1 MKMAGKTWW
10 TDSYRSQQAM
20 SFNSSTPSLWDQRP
34 AQDVVHKFTTMAVA
48 SPHGVEGLATGAL
61 SPPPP
66 SRSDQA
72 TERITEL
79 SRYFFKEVSVASFIY
94 LHWIIGENIS
104 RIEIC

>member
-1 MKMAGKTWW
+1 MKKWREKLGWKGVISFPT
-10 TDSYRSQQAM
+10 M
-20 SFNSSTPSLWDQRP
+20 SFNSSTPSLWDQCP

-79 SRYFFKEVSVASFIY
+79 ARYFFKEGSGPFI
-94 LHWIIGENIS
+94 WTV
-104 RIEIC
+104 